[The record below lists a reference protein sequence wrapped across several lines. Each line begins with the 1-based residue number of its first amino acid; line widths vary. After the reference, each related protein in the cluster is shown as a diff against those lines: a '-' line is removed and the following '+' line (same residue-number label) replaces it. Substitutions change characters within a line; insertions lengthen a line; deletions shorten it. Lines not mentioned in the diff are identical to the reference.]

1 MASSKANAKAAEKIA
16 QEKQILHDLDKTS
29 SNDRRFEEIAVK
41 YGVAVSKV
49 IDIEKKAK
57 AAEFEAS
64 ILRFMEK
71 LGFEDVKG
79 TTTSTIRGMKHY
91 SPLSFKTKKD
101 SIQIDA
107 IGRIGKTLFI
117 IECKQTENFDG
128 NYSGLEQEIH
138 KHDRR
143 IDLFEKQLFG
153 DKPFKENAE
162 IFSSTKWKD
171 CELVVGVFALDN
183 IKIGKKSTNDVALKK
198 YKFEKWDNNF
208 IDYYTDL
215 ESKIG
220 KYAQYDMLG
229 DMKIENDD
237 DEPIATWAL
246 KTEIKNLKTKKIT
259 QYYQFLID
267 PRKLLKIATVARR
280 ERPGERFYQR
290 QLIAPKLNSI
300 RKFLTDGNLS
310 PNNIVVGF
318 DPKIWKSMGPNGGFS
333 SIDINKCQIPIKSRA
348 NQLLNEEK
356 KERKKDP
363 GIVNVE
369 FGTLTFPRKYRSCWV
384 IDGQHR
390 LYGMAKIERGRG
402 KKPSKE
408 KISDIKLPIIAFSNL
423 EHEDMANMFLDINT
437 NQKPIE
443 ANLKFDLF
451 GEYSPNKPDGLAS
464 TITKKLNTSSNSP
477 LKGRIY
483 YPSLGIGIVDKNEK
497 IGIAAFCEALK
508 DSKLMKHSLY
518 GKHEN
523 PCVPKEEPPTDSIK
537 HADWRN
543 ATERNVVKL
552 VSDFYSVFEEE
563 YPNELELDSKG
574 FLYNPQT
581 SKLLLP
587 FLAQILV
594 HKGQKADKR
603 ILKKYVKGLK
613 NFMSAM
619 DSESVRKSIN
629 DSASRRSLASDV
641 QKQMCNSVKESNSSL
656 SRFGFDLI
664 GNIEKS
670 WEKLFEKFG
679 GFFEQ
684 YEDWEKNLTPSMK
697 NEIKKKK
704 REKGIEDGKEHEL
717 IDMNMIAHL
726 LDEDREYL
734 SELLNDLKK
743 TPAFDGMQVNKIKRD
758 VIEDISDLKEEYS
771 KIIVGDPYPQVAGI
785 KNKTK
790 RETLILALSQIDTG
804 NDDDD

>member
-1 MASSKANAKAAEKIA
+1 MTSTKANVKAAEKIS
-16 QEKQILHDLDKTS
+16 QEKQILHDLEKGS
-29 SNDRRFEEIAVK
+29 SNENKFQEIAHK
-41 YGVAVSKV
+41 YDVTVNKV
-49 IDIEKKAK
+49 IDIEKKAN
-57 AAEFEAS
+57 AAGFEVS
-64 ILRFMEK
+64 IIKFMEK
-71 LGFEDVKG
+71 LGFKDVRG
-79 TTTSTIRGMKHY
+79 TTITTTRGMKNF
-91 SPLSFKTKKD
+91 STLSFKTKKD

-107 IGRIGKTLFI
+107 IGRIGKTLFV
-117 IECKQTENFDG
+117 IECKQTENLDG

-143 IDLFEKQLFG
+143 VDHFIKQLSS
-153 DKPFKENAE
+153 DKPFKENTE

-171 CELVVGVFALDN
+171 CDTIVGVFALDN
-183 IKIGKKSTNDVALKK
+183 IKIGKKSTNDIALKK

-220 KYAQYDMLG
+220 AYAQYDMLG
-229 DMKIENDD
+229 DMNIENDD

-246 KTEIKNLKTKKIT
+246 KTEIKNLKTKKTT

-290 QLIAPKLNSI
+290 QLIGSKLNSI
-300 RKFLTDGNLS
+300 RNFLTDGNLS

-318 DPKIWKSMGPNGGFS
+318 DPNIWKEMGTNGGFS
-333 SIDINKCQIPIKSRA
+333 PIDINKCQISGKSRA
-348 NQLLNEEK
+348 HQLLDE
-356 KERKKDP
+356 ERKASRKNP

-390 LYGMAKIERGRG
+390 LYGMAKIERTRG
-402 KKPSKE
+402 KKPSK
-408 KISDIKLPIIAFSNL
+408 KSITDIKLPIIAFSNL
-423 EHEDMANMFLDINT
+423 QHEDMANMFLDINT

-443 ANLKFDLF
+443 ANLKYDLF

-483 YPSLGIGIVDKNEK
+483 YPSLGIGVVDKNEK
-497 IGIAAFCEALK
+497 IGIAAFCEGLK
-508 DSKLMKHSLY
+508 DSKLMKHKLY
-518 GKHEN
+518 GKGNEN
-523 PCVPKEEPPTDSIK
+523 PCVTREEPPTDSQK
-537 HADWRN
+537 HPDWRN

-552 VSDFYSVFEEE
+552 VSDFYSVFEDEFRM
-563 YPNELELDSKG
+563 ELELDSKG
-574 FLYNPQT
+574 FLYNSQT

-594 HKGQKADKR
+594 HNKYKPDKR
-603 ILKKYVKGLK
+603 SLKKYIKGLT

-629 DSASRRSLASDV
+629 DSASRRSLASDTL
-641 QKQMCNSVKESNSSL
+641 KQMCNSVKESNSSL
-656 SRFGFDLI
+656 SKFGFDLI

-679 GFFEQ
+679 GFFNQ
-684 YEDWEKNLTPSMK
+684 FEDWEKSLTPFMK
-697 NEIKKKK
+697 KEIKKKK
-704 REKGIEDGKEHEL
+704 KEKGVEEGHEL
-717 IDMNMIAHL
+717 LDMDMIAHL
-726 LDEDREYL
+726 LDKDGVYL
-734 SELLNDLKK
+734 QELLNQLKK
-743 TPAFDGMQVNKIKRD
+743 TPAYNGMKLDKMKES
-758 VIEDISDLKEEYS
+758 VIEDIDDLYEEYD
-771 KIIVGDPYPQVAGI
+771 KIILGDPYPQVAGI

-790 RETLILALSQIDTG
+790 RETMILALSQISTDNEEEG
-804 NDDDD
+804 